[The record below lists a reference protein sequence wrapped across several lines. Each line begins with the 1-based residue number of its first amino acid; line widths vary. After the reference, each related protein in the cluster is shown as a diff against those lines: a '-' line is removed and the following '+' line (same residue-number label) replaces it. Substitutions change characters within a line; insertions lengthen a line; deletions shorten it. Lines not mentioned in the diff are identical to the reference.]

1 MNKIIFFV
9 LFSISVVLADET
21 CRFVT
26 NMHIEFLD
34 STIWWRD
41 ADSFFGFVQTLEDG
55 YDCSKKEDEK
65 TFLDSNTYI
74 HRKMYR
80 NPSGLREMYVVQSS
94 LSSYKL
100 ADVLKDEFMHWHRCQ
115 MLDMTDEQ
123 ADSVINFW
131 IEKVDDYDNGVD
143 CYESEQFYI
152 CDNPTGVSDKILQW
166 RNQSCRAEG
175 VEISDPLINKNSCGA
190 LDSLIGPQWMWLRE
204 MCAEAGY
211 NGFVQTQK
219 QADVNIVLDNG
230 LVQIPVALRG
240 EKYYLFDMNG
250 KIVQNGFAG
259 NTIRLSMMPAI
270 LKIGK
275 VKPILLK

>member
-1 MNKIIFFV
+1 MNKIMFFV
-9 LFSISVVLADET
+9 LFAISVVFADIR
-21 CRFVT
+21 CDFVT
-26 NMHIEFLD
+26 GVQIKFPD
-34 STIWWRD
+34 STIWWHD
-41 ADSFFGFVQTLEDG
+41 ANSFFGFIQTLEDG
-55 YDCSKKEDEK
+55 YDCLKKEDEK

-74 HRKMYR
+74 HRKMYQ

-100 ADVLKDEFMHWHRCQ
+100 ADVLKDEFMHWYRCQ
-115 MLDMTDEQ
+115 LLDMADEQ
-123 ADSVINFW
+123 FDSVINFW
-131 IEKVDDYDNGVD
+131 VKKIDEFDENLD
-143 CYESEQFYI
+143 CYISEHFHVCEYI
-152 CDNPTGVSDKILQW
+152 GKVSDEILQW

-211 NGFVQTQK
+211 NGFVRTQK